1 MRWHATATNMASRLL
16 LRLPICALLLG
27 LAGPAAAANVYCCID
42 PAGKQVCADLLP
54 PACYG
59 RAYREV
65 GQSGRTV
72 RVVEAPLSS
81 EQRAERAAEEARQKE
96 LEALQSEKRR
106 QDQALLN
113 TYGSE
118 KDIEMMSSRAQD
130 DVHKSIRAAQA
141 KIVES
146 QARRQHFVD
155 EAEFYKKKP
164 LPAEVQKGL
173 RDADAEIKSQ
183 EQIIEAKKKELE
195 AIAARYD
202 EQKRRYQELSRQRS
216 APR

>member
-1 MRWHATATNMASRLL
+1 MASSLL
-16 LRLPICALLLG
+16 PRLPTCALLLG
-27 LAGPAAAANVYCCID
+27 LTGPAAAANLYCCID

-72 RVVEAPLSS
+72 RVVEAPLSA
-81 EQRAERAAEEARQKE
+81 EQRAQRAADEARQKE

-130 DVHKSIRAAQA
+130 DVRKSIRAAQA
-141 KIVES
+141 KIVEY

-164 LPAEVQKGL
+164 LPPEVHKGL

-183 EQIIEAKKKELE
+183 EQIIEAKKHELD
-195 AIAARYD
+195 AIVAKYD
-202 EQKRRYQELSRQRS
+202 EEKRRYQELSRQRA
-216 APR
+216 APH

>member
-1 MRWHATATNMASRLL
+1 MASSALL
-16 LRLPICALLLG
+16 KLPTVALLLG
-27 LAGPAAAANVYCCID
+27 LAGPTAGANLYCCTD

-72 RVVEAPLSS
+72 RVVEAPLTA
-81 EQRAERAAEEARQKE
+81 EQRAQRAAEEARQKE
-96 LEALQSEKRR
+96 QEALQSEKRR

-118 KDIEMMSSRAQD
+118 KDIEMMSARAQD

-141 KIVES
+141 KIVET
-146 QARRQHFVD
+146 QARRQRFVD
-155 EAEFYKKKP
+155 EAEFYKKKQ
-164 LPAEVQKGL
+164 LPPEVQKGL
-173 RDADAEIKSQ
+173 RDADAEIKAQ
-183 EQIIEAKKKELE
+183 EQVIDAKKQELD

-202 EQKRRYQELSRQRS
+202 EEKRRYQELSRQRP